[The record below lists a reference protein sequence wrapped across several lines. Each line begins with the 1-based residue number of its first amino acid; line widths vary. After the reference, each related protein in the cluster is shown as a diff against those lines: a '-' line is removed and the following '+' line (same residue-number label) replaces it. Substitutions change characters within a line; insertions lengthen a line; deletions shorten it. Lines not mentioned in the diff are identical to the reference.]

1 MDKVSHM
8 NVFRGWA
15 VMNSVHFLTSQSKR
29 NTVDFFSLENQ
40 TELQE
45 MRARLSNL
53 QEQLREKDDKL
64 REKEGINLSL
74 Q

>member
-1 MDKVSHM
+1 
-8 NVFRGWA
+8 
-15 VMNSVHFLTSQSKR
+15 MNSVHFLTFQSKR

-40 TELQE
+40 TKLQE

-53 QEQLREKDDKL
+53 QEKLREKDDKL

-74 Q
+74 QARLN